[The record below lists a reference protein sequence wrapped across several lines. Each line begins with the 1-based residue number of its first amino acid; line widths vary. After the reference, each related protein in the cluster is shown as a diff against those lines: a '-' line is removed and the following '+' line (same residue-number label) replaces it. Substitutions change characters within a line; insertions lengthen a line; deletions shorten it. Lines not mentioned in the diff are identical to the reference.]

1 MSPPVAIDHSAL
13 IPHRDRQTIAANT
26 EDLH

>member
-13 IPHRDRQTIAANT
+13 IPHRDRQTIANT